1 MPLNINTNA
10 AASSASYH
18 LSKNNAALQK
28 SLTRLSSGSRITQ
41 PADDAGGLAVSMKLS
56 GTINRLSGVEKN
68 IDNAISFLQVQD
80 GILDS
85 AGKILDRMAELKALS
100 QDVLK
105 NASDIANYNS
115 EFQNLQVQLHQMS
128 QTTFN
133 GVSLAGAGT
142 TAIFGG
148 SNTQDVTVSIFTS
161 ATGESGSK
169 VSINK
174 TMLLSALTIDASD
187 LTSASFTDAG
197 KKDKPSKT
205 PKTDVKGDRG
215 QRISLK
221 KKGGSQIMSAKR
233 IEAFATLEVAFQKFG
248 ENESSELKKVFNTLK
263 TGVLDTS
270 KSGYK
275 GTIDTFKDKVKKLKD
290 DGSPQALKELE
301 AMQNQIKDV
310 EDATQAGN
318 VITLNLNQEFSS
330 NPKLKEALQKTLFYF
345 ENEEEYEKCA
355 ILKKYLDFLNFSS

>member
-105 NASDIANYNS
+105 NDSDIANYNA
-115 EFQNLQVQLHQMS
+115 EFKNLQVQLHQMS
-128 QTTFN
+128 ETTFN
-133 GVSLAGAGT
+133 GVSLFATTYSAGNVT
-142 TAIFGG
+142 FNTSG
-148 SNTQDVTVSIFTS
+148 SGNTVSIFTS
-161 ATGESGSK
+161 ATGESGSI

-174 TMLLSALTIDASD
+174 TALLAALTIDASSVSD
-187 LTSASFTDAG
+187 KKSFQQAGSGEVRSFGSATTGAAFELGEVSVAVFTQALQNVATLRAENGGSVSRLQFSKESAAAQKTNLEAANGRIMDVDIASESTRLAKYNILVQASASM
-197 KKDKPSKT
+197 
-205 PKTDVKGDRG
+205 
-215 QRISLK
+215 L
-221 KKGGSQIMSAKR
+221 SQAN
-233 IEAFATLEVAFQKFG
+233 ATSNVAMM
-248 ENESSELKKVFNTLK
+248 L
-263 TGVLDTS
+263 
-270 KSGYK
+270 
-275 GTIDTFKDKVKKLKD
+275 
-290 DGSPQALKELE
+290 
-301 AMQNQIKDV
+301 
-310 EDATQAGN
+310 
-318 VITLNLNQEFSS
+318 LN
-330 NPKLKEALQKTLFYF
+330 
-345 ENEEEYEKCA
+345 
-355 ILKKYLDFLNFSS
+355 